1 MSVISGI
8 IIAIV
13 PSVLSGIV
21 MVKINKAN
29 KKAEQAEEDRKKRE
43 LLILKSLDA
52 SASVS
57 KELVRCVRG
66 EKPNGE
72 LTEAFNYH
80 QAVKH
85 DLEDYMRERAAE
97 K

>member
-1 MSVISGI
+1 MVTEI
-8 IIAIV
+8 IIAAV
-13 PSVLSGIV
+13 PSILSGIV
-21 MVKINKAN
+21 IAKLSRAN
-29 KKAEQAEEDRKKRE
+29 SKAEKLEADRNKRE

-52 SASVS
+52 NAAVS

-80 QAVKH
+80 QDVKH
-85 DLEDYMRERAAE
+85 DLEDYMREKAADL
-97 K
+97 

>member
-1 MSVISGI
+1 MVAEIIS
-8 IIAIV
+8 AAV
-13 PSVLSGIV
+13 PSILSGIV
-21 MVKINKAN
+21 IAKLSRAN
-29 KKAEQAEEDRKKRE
+29 SKAEKLEADRNKRE

-52 SASVS
+52 TASVQ

-80 QAVKH
+80 TEVKH
-85 DLEDYMRERAAE
+85 EFEDYMRERAADL
-97 K
+97 

>member
-1 MSVISGI
+1 VSTILQIFIAAAPTVLS
-8 IIAIV
+8 AIV
-13 PSVLSGIV
+13 IA
-21 MVKINKAN
+21 KITAAN
-29 KKAEQAEEDRKKRE
+29 KKAEKAEEDRRRRE

-52 SASVS
+52 TASVS

-72 LTEAFNYH
+72 LTEAFDYH
-80 QAVKH
+80 QNVKH
-85 DLEDYMRERAAE
+85 EMEDYLRERAS

>member
-1 MSVISGI
+1 MITEI
-8 IIAIV
+8 IIAAV
-13 PSVLSGIV
+13 PSILSAIV
-21 MVKINKAN
+21 IAKLSDAN
-29 KKAEQAEEDRKKRE
+29 RKSEKLEEDRNKRE

-52 SASVS
+52 TASVQ

-80 QAVKH
+80 TEVKH
-85 DLEDYMRERAAE
+85 ELEGYMREKTADL
-97 K
+97 

>member
-1 MSVISGI
+1 MITEI
-8 IIAIV
+8 IIAAV
-13 PSVLSGIV
+13 PSILSAIV
-21 MVKINKAN
+21 IAKLSDAN
-29 KKAEQAEEDRKKRE
+29 RKSEKLEEDRNKRE

-52 SASVS
+52 TASVQ

-80 QAVKH
+80 TEVKH
-85 DLEDYMRERAAE
+85 ELEGYMREKAADL
-97 K
+97 